1 MQLSR
6 TLSLLLQCP
15 VLPDRTCSGIR
26 PCRTEL
32 STHKATMPFPI
43 RMLVLAL
50 LLCPLVS
57 HAQTTVRLDG
67 TPDVA
72 EWIAARFAKGKQPP
86 FSFVYNGIPSSEFLT
101 RWQYEK
107 EKIASPDPQTVRER
121 HIYTDPAT
129 GLKVEC
135 DVTGFKDFHAVEWVL
150 HFTNTSQTDTP
161 ILERND
167 VADLTFTNRTPGTFS
182 LLSARGSV
190 GSRADFMVSQR
201 ELSADSTIRLA
212 PQGGRSS
219 DCTAFPMFNL
229 IAPNGRQGVM
239 AAIGWSGGWQAAL
252 TGGTSAPI
260 ANRQAVRSGNVTAP
274 GTGSALTL
282 QTGMERFRLY
292 LKPGERIRTP
302 LVSLMFWNGDNL
314 MTGQNKFR
322 RFLLAHHSR
331 QLDGKFAEYP
341 YASGFAL
348 PGPEPCTE
356 NGCLTE
362 EMAIAMAR
370 RHKQFNLVPE
380 VFWLDAGWYTDSGA
394 PVYDWCDCVGT
405 WTPDTT
411 RFPNGLRPLSDEAHR
426 LGARFLLWFEPERVS
441 RGSWLAREHQPWL
454 LHTPRRNSAL
464 LDLGNPEA
472 LEWLCTHVGDMIERE
487 GIDIYRQD
495 FNHPPKP
502 FWEDNEQPDRIG
514 MTEIRHIEGL
524 YTYWDYLLSRFPRLL
539 IDNCAAGGR
548 RIDLETLSRSA
559 PLWRTDYPY
568 GEVTG
573 YQSHTYGLNFFLPQH
588 GTGMWET
595 DDYSTRSSLGA
606 AVVATW
612 DLSTRKLKVADIQ
625 RAIANF
631 KKYRPYYYE
640 DYYPLTGI
648 IDTQSDSIWLAYQM
662 HRPSDNSGI
671 VVAFRRPEAVSDRIT
686 VRLSGIDPAAA
697 YDVYND
703 NTGLTLR
710 MDGRQLLDGLM
721 LQIPQKRGSLLLHY
735 TATTPETAR

>member
-1 MQLSR
+1 MTISTLIR
-6 TLSLLLQCP
+6 TAVLLPALTA
-15 VLPDRTCSGIR
+15 VLLATP
-26 PCRTEL
+26 PC
-32 STHKATMPFPI
+32 I
-43 RMLVLAL
+43 Q
-50 LLCPLVS
+50 
-57 HAQTTVRLDG
+57 AQVKQRIAVPEDAGRWITT
-67 TPDVA
+67 A
-72 EWIAARFAKGKQPP
+72 FAKGKVPP
-86 FSFVYNGIPSSEFLT
+86 FSFIYGGKPSAEFIRKWKHT
-101 RWQYEK
+101 MQK
-107 EKIASPDPQTVRER
+107 EQSDDPQVVKYR
-121 HIYTDPAT
+121 ISYLDPAT
-129 GLKVEC
+129 GLRADC
-135 DVTGFKDFHAVEWVL
+135 HATGFREFNTVEWVMN
-150 HFTNTSQTDTP
+150 FTNTSSENSDT
-161 ILERND
+161 LELVR
-167 VADLTFTNRTPGTFS
+167 VADYTMETADEGDFK
-182 LLSARGSV
+182 LLYAEGSY
-190 GSRADFMVSQR
+190 GSRADFR
-201 ELSADSTIRLA
+201 PILTELGAGDSIRMA
-212 PQGGRSS
+212 PENGRSS
-219 DCTAFPMFNL
+219 DRTAFPFFNL
-229 IAPNGRQGVM
+229 ESPDKKGVVVG
-239 AAIGWSGGWQAAL
+239 IGWTGGWYATL
-252 TGGTSAPI
+252 S
-260 ANRQAVRSGNVTAP
+260 RSGKA
-274 GTGSALTL
+274 ATL
-282 QTGMERFRLY
+282 NSGMEKMKLY
-292 LKPGERIRTP
+292 LRPGESIRTP
-302 LVSLMFWNGDNL
+302 RICMLFWQGNDPMDGN
-314 MTGQNKFR
+314 NRFR
-322 RFLLAHHSR
+322 RFMLAHHTR
-331 QLDGKFAEYP
+331 KIDGKFAEYP

-426 LGARFLLWFEPERVS
+426 LRARFLLWFEPERVS

-612 DLSTRKLKVADIQ
+612 DLSTHKLKVADIQ

-671 VVAFRRPEAVSDRIT
+671 VIAFRRPEAVSDRIT